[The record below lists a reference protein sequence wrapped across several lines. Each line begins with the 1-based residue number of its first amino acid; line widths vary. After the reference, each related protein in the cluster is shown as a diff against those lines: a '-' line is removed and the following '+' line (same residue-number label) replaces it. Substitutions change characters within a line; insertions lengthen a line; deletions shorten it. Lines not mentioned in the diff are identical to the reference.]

1 MTTVRTTSA
10 AVDQM
15 AVNWPL
21 IAALLGGSP
30 AMRQKGKTFMPIQP
44 REDQADWQYRL
55 DTATLYPAFERTVEV
70 LAGKPFSKQLEIGD
84 NVPARMKPWLEAVD
98 QRRNLHVFAA
108 SVLEEAMAY
117 GLSGILVDHQPTLDK
132 EGKQLYA
139 TKAAEDAAGVRP
151 YFVHI
156 HSRNILGWRSATVA
170 GREQLTQLRL
180 LEEVEVEDGE
190 FGSVSI
196 EQVRV
201 LYPGRWELW
210 RQGTGRRKTW
220 ERYDFGTTSLNAI
233 PFVPVYGKQIS
244 FMVGKPPLLSLAE
257 MNRDHWRESS
267 DQRDSV
273 RFARK
278 RLLVVSGLE
287 NDNSEIVAG
296 SNYALKLPAGADAKI
311 LQGSAESVKIGR
323 DEINTIEEQMRQ
335 AGAEMLVIRPGKI
348 TATQTT
354 SEDQGNLCA
363 MQRIALDLEDA
374 LDAALMFMAQWVGE
388 SNGGNVTVFKDFG
401 ANTMAEASMQ
411 VIAGMNIS
419 DETKFEEAQ
428 RRGILSPDRKW
439 ADEQDRLDAQGP
451 APGTMTGAEDGDGQ

>member
-1 MTTVRTTSA
+1 MSNVRTPSA
-10 AVDQM
+10 AVVHM
-15 AVNWPL
+15 AANWPL
-21 IAALLGGSP
+21 IDALLGGSP
-30 AMRQKGKTFMPIQP
+30 AMRKMGAAFMPIQP
-44 REDQADWQYRL
+44 REDEADWQYRL

-70 LAGKPFSKQLEIGD
+70 MAGKPFSKQIGIGD
-84 NVPARMKPWLEAVD
+84 NMPARMKPWMEAVD

-108 SVLEEAMAY
+108 AVLEDAMAY
-117 GLSGILVDHQPTLDK
+117 GLAGILVDHQPTLGRD
-132 EGKQLYA
+132 GKQLYV
-139 TKAAEDAAGVRP
+139 TKAAETAAGVRP
-151 YFVHI
+151 YFIHI
-156 HSRNILGWRSATVA
+156 QARNILGWRSTTVA

-180 LEEVEVEDGE
+180 LEQVEVDDGA
-190 FGSVSI
+190 FGTATI

-201 LYPGRWELW
+201 LYPGRWETW

-220 ERYDFGTTSLNAI
+220 ELYEKGNTSLNGI
-233 PFVPVYGKQIS
+233 PFVPVYGKQVS
-244 FMVGKPPLLSLAE
+244 FMVGKPPLLAVAE

-278 RLLVVSGLE
+278 RLLVVIGLE
-287 NDNSEIVAG
+287 GDSNEIVAG
-296 SNYALKLPAGADAKI
+296 SNYALKLPTGADAKI

-323 DEINTIEEQMRQ
+323 EEINTIEEQMRQ

-348 TATQTT
+348 TATQTS

-374 LDAALMFMAQWVGE
+374 LDAALLLMAQWVGE
-388 SNGGNVTVFKDFG
+388 TNGGNVTVFKDFG

-411 VIAGMNIS
+411 VLAGMNIS

-428 RRGILSPDRKW
+428 RRGMISPDKKW
-439 ADEQDRLDAQGP
+439 EDERDRLDAQGP
-451 APGTMTGAEDGDGQ
+451 APGGMTGGDDDLGE

>member
-1 MTTVRTTSA
+1 MNNVRTQSG
-10 AVDQM
+10 AVAQM

-21 IAALLGGSP
+21 ITALLGGSP
-30 AMRQKGKTFMPIQP
+30 AMRKMGVTFMPIQP

-70 LAGKPFSKQLEIGD
+70 LAGKPFSKQLIIGE
-84 NVPARMKPWLEAVD
+84 NVPARMQPWMEAVD

-117 GLSGILVDHQPTLDK
+117 GIAGILVDHQPTLDR
-132 EGKQLYA
+132 EGKQLYQ
-139 TKAAEDAAGVRP
+139 TKAAEAAAGVRP

-156 HSRNILGWRSATVA
+156 HARNILGWRSATIA

-180 LEEVEVEDGE
+180 LEQVEADDGE
-190 FGSVSI
+190 FGTVSI

-220 ERYDFGTTSLNAI
+220 ELYEQGATSLKAI
-233 PFVPVYGKQIS
+233 PFVPVYGKQIE

-278 RLLVVSGLE
+278 RLLVLTGVEEGT
-287 NDNSEIVAG
+287 EIVAG
-296 SNYALKLPAGADAKI
+296 ANYAVKLPQGADAKI

-348 TATQTT
+348 TATQTS

-374 LDAALMFMAQWVGE
+374 LDAALMYMAQWVGE
-388 SNGGNVTVFKDFG
+388 PNGGNVTVFKDFG
-401 ANTMAEASMQ
+401 ATTMAEASMQ
-411 VIAGMNIS
+411 VIAGMNVS

-428 RRGILSPDRKW
+428 RRGIISPDRKW
-439 ADEQDRLDAQGP
+439 ADERDRLDAQGP
-451 APGTMTGAEDGDGQ
+451 APGTMTGADDGIGK